1 MSVVVTETDTRA
13 AVTDFVD
20 RVWDDGDDDALAEV
34 TAEEFALHQ
43 LVAGETHDR
52 EGFAAFLAETHDAMP
67 DFSMTLQDLVVEG
80 DDAVAL
86 LTMAG
91 TPEKPLQA
99 VQPTGN
105 SFSVDVFQ
113 KYRVEDGRIAEVW
126 VMADAIGTL
135 SQLGV
140 FPPGPRILARVA
152 AGKLKARLFGR

>member
-1 MSVVVTETDTRA
+1 VSAVVTETNIRTV
-13 AVTDFVD
+13 VTDFID
-20 RVWDDGDDDALAEV
+20 RVWDAGDPDALTEI
-34 TAEEFALHQ
+34 TTDGFALHQ

-52 EGFAAFLAETHDAMP
+52 ESFGAFLTDTHDAMP
-67 DFSMTLQDLVVEG
+67 DFSMDLEDLVVEG

-99 VQPTGN
+99 VQPTGK
-105 SFSVDVFQ
+105 SFSVKVFQ
-113 KYRVEDGRIAEVW
+113 KYRVEDGRMAEVW

-140 FPPGPRILARVA
+140 FPPGPRLMLRIA
-152 AGKLKARLFGR
+152 AGKLKAKLFGG